1 MPGAV
6 LYRKWRPQTFE
17 EVVGQEHVTRTLR
30 NAIAMGRIGHAYLF
44 SGPRGTGKTTTARL
58 LAKAVNCL
66 AEEPA
71 GRPCNRC
78 DVCRAINEGRLLDLI
93 EIDAASHTGVD
104 DVRELRDKIAF
115 RPNECRY
122 KVYIIDEVHRF
133 SGSAFDALLKTIEEP
148 PPHAIFVLATTEIHK
163 VPATIRSRCQQFD
176 FRRIPVEQ
184 IVERLQRIVQEEGL
198 RAEPEALR
206 FIARQATGSLR
217 DAISLLDQLAAY
229 NAGEITLA
237 QAQAVLGAGTLETV
251 LQLTDRLAA
260 GDVAGGLNLIN
271 EAVDRG
277 VDPRQLTRQLVE
289 HLRGV
294 LLLRLDGA
302 DLLDLPQEMRR
313 PMADQAGR
321 FPVRRLLRAIR
332 RFSRAEGNFRGGW
345 HPQLPLEMAFVESCL
360 DEEAVSPADGAPAA
374 ASRSPAA
381 SGPASRPSPPSSSSP
396 LPSEAPA
403 GGQAA
408 TPPAT
413 GTTSVPKG
421 TARRPTRRP
430 TSLPARPSPP
440 KAPTGRPTT
449 GVSPGELTL
458 ALVQERWRGLLRVM
472 RSRDRSVEALLRSAH
487 PIAVEGETVVLRA
500 DHEFARSKLQVPRTK
515 ALVEEVLEHVTG
527 HRCHVR
533 YVLKGQ
539 SAQAGEAPGEAGSSD
554 LDGDPLL
561 QEAVEKLGAQVRP
574 FNQGG

>member
-1 MPGAV
+1 M

-30 NAIAMGRIGHAYLF
+30 NAIAMGRVGHAYLF

-71 GRPCNRC
+71 ERPCNRC

-184 IVERLQRIVQEEGL
+184 MVERLQRIVREEGL
-198 RAEPEALR
+198 QAEPEALR

-229 NAGEITLA
+229 NSGEITLA
-237 QAQAVLGAGTLETV
+237 QAQAVLGTGTLETV

-271 EAVDRG
+271 EAMDRG

-313 PMADQAGR
+313 TMADQAER

-332 RFSRAEGNFRGGW
+332 RFSQAEGIFRGGW

-360 DEEAVSPADGAPAA
+360 DEEVASPADGAPAA
-374 ASRSPAA
+374 APRSPSA
-381 SGPASRPSPPSSSSP
+381 SGPTSRPSPPSSP
-396 LPSEAPA
+396 RPSEAPA

-408 TPPAT
+408 VPPAA
-413 GTTSVPKG
+413 GTTPAPKAA
-421 TARRPTRRP
+421 TKRPARRPAP
-430 TSLPARPSPP
+430 APARPTP
-440 KAPTGRPTT
+440 
-449 GVSPGELTL
+449 
-458 ALVQERWRGLLRVM
+458 
-472 RSRDRSVEALLRSAH
+472 
-487 PIAVEGETVVLRA
+487 
-500 DHEFARSKLQVPRTK
+500 
-515 ALVEEVLEHVTG
+515 
-527 HRCHVR
+527 
-533 YVLKGQ
+533 
-539 SAQAGEAPGEAGSSD
+539 
-554 LDGDPLL
+554 
-561 QEAVEKLGAQVRP
+561 
-574 FNQGG
+574 